1 MAVPYDPPDDLQVSF
16 YLLKHCDLWVWDFD
30 DTLIDTTTYYVQDM
44 SPTAIRGRTDDEL
57 DREIPCWKY
66 FRDLIIFIVSSGK
79 KVGIASFG
87 TYEIIQA
94 YMDRIFGRGQKY
106 FNKINIKAAC
116 MVERK
121 KREFK
126 MPHNKN
132 AYIYELM
139 QFYRV
144 QDYEK
149 VVLFDD
155 LASNIADAS
164 SIGMLAI
171 LIPGRDQNGVNNV
184 RQLFCPDVM
193 YHIDD
198 DANKKCGQNIYLRK
212 EFGGIGQR
220 KAFARDK
227 QFGKVIRY
235 RHPNRIF
242 KSKETIEREKKEEE
256 ARKAFNDG
264 REVEEGFQNNKNN
277 KNIDNTSD
285 EQVDA
290 EEVNTDTL
298 WTSFKKIFGDDGK
311 SDCGCTGNAWL
322 IYIILVFVLALLLL
336 NYLL

>member
-1 MAVPYDPPDDLQVSF
+1 MAVPYNPPDDLRVSF
-16 YLLKHCDLWVWDFD
+16 YLLKHCNLWVWDFD

-44 SPTAIRGRTDDEL
+44 SPSAIRGRTDEEL
-57 DREIPCWKY
+57 DREVPCWKY

-106 FNKINIKAAC
+106 FNRVNIKASC
-116 MVERK
+116 MSERK

-132 AYIYELM
+132 AFIYDLM

-144 QDYEK
+144 QDYQK

-155 LASNIADAS
+155 LSSNIADAS
-164 SIGMLAI
+164 AIGILGI
-171 LIPGRDQNGVNNV
+171 LIPGRDQNGVNNT
-184 RQLFCPDVM
+184 RQLFCEDVM
-193 YHIDD
+193 YHIDN
-198 DANKKCGQNIYLRK
+198 DANQKCGQNIYLRR

-220 KAFARDK
+220 KALARDK
-227 QFGKVIRY
+227 QFSKVVRY
-235 RHPNRIF
+235 RHPNRIY

-256 ARKAFNDG
+256 ARKAYN
-264 REVEEGFQNNKNN
+264 ESKKVEGFQNNKTDKNN
-277 KNIDNTSD
+277 DIDPED
-285 EQVDA
+285 
-290 EEVNTDTL
+290 VNTDTL
-298 WTSFKKIFGDDGK
+298 WVSFKKIFGDEGK

-322 IYIILVFVLALLLL
+322 VYIILVFVLVLLLL